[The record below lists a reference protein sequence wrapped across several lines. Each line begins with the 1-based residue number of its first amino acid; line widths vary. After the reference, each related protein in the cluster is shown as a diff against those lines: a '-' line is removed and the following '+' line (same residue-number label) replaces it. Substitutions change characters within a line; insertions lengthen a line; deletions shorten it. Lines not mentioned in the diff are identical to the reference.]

1 MRRQNQTTQAQPRPQ
16 QQKPKRLT
24 NYEFMPYTGSGTEVV
39 DGIQPGDVSAKR
51 LRDVAAWHDHPS
63 RQNRRHKA
71 IAERL
76 RAIAANDN
84 KGAA

>member
-1 MRRQNQTTQAQPRPQ
+1 MRRQQTQTQQRRPQ

-39 DGIQPGDVSAKR
+39 DSLQAGAVSAKR

>member
-1 MRRQNQTTQAQPRPQ
+1 MRRQQPQTQQPRPQ

-39 DGIQPGDVSAKR
+39 DGLQPGAISAKR

-63 RQNRRHKA
+63 RQNRRHKV